1 MRSLV
6 LDASMVCAWFLE
18 DEVGVAGVRGR
29 LRRESGIVPPI
40 FHLEV
45 RNALLVAYRRG
56 RIDCQDLRD
65 HSGSVA
71 ALPLLTDDGLD
82 LDVALELAMQHH
94 LSLYDAV
101 YLELAK
107 RRAATLAT
115 LDRALLRAAAEEQI
129 VVVEVP
135 SALA

>member
-1 MRSLV
+1 MRPLV
-6 LDASMVCAWFLE
+6 LDASIVCAWFLE
-18 DEVGVAGVRGR
+18 DEVGVAGVREH

-45 RNALLVAYRRG
+45 RNALLVAHRRG
-56 RIDCQDLRD
+56 RIDRQDLRD
-65 HSGSVA
+65 HVGSVA

-82 LDVALELAMQHH
+82 LEVVLELALQRH

-115 LDRALLRAAAEEQI
+115 LDRALLCAAAEEQI
-129 VVVEVP
+129 AVVGVP

>member
-1 MRSLV
+1 MRWGWPE
-6 LDASMVCAWFLE
+6 CAN
-18 DEVGVAGVRGR
+18 VSVARAGSC
-29 LRRESGIVPPI
+29 RRSSTWKFGTLCWWRTGADVST
-40 FHLEV
+40 
-45 RNALLVAYRRG
+45 R
-56 RIDCQDLRD
+56 QDVRD

-82 LDVALELAMQHH
+82 LEVALELAMQHH

-129 VVVEVP
+129 AVVEVP
-135 SALA
+135 SDLA

>member
-1 MRSLV
+1 MRPLV
-6 LDASMVCAWFLE
+6 LDASIVCAWFLE
-18 DEVGVAGVRGR
+18 DEVGVAGVRER

-45 RNALLVAYRRG
+45 RNALLVAHRRG
-56 RIDCQDLRD
+56 RIDSQDLRD
-65 HSGSVA
+65 HIGSVA